1 MKPLKPKIESRLLG
15 FFEELKAS
23 SDPKFLRTLLNF
35 LFFSSK
41 ILARSNAYMY
51 NYRIAYGVC
60 VCGVSFI
67 NFHSFVR
74 TWKLSVCAR
83 ARTYVLYK
91 RGVFIQIKHSILF
104 KHIYQTHTST
114 RARTHSVPFHWNRA
128 IYFIILCVCVLKLAA
143 FHQHHPYSHSHSLIE
158 TRYIAHTQYTCI
170 IDHIIY
176 YRVEYII
183 NVIGKQSVG
192 CCCFFGKMCATKTIQ
207 NITKIKSN
215 RTQPNKTKRNE
226 MEKNRPME

>member
-1 MKPLKPKIESRLLG
+1 MIL
-15 FFEELKAS
+15 AS
-23 SDPKFLRTLLNF
+23 KNWDRTSSF
-35 LFFSSK
+35 PSK

-51 NYRIAYGVC
+51 NYRIAYG

-114 RARTHSVPFHWNRA
+114 NTLSSVPLKSRNLFYHPV
-128 IYFIILCVCVLKLAA
+128 CVCVLKLAA

-183 NVIGKQSVG
+183 NVIGKQNVG

-215 RTQPNKTKRNE
+215 RTQPNTTKQNKTKWKKIGRWNNVLANNNE
-226 MEKNRPME
+226 PFFS

>member
-1 MKPLKPKIESRLLG
+1 M
-15 FFEELKAS
+15 
-23 SDPKFLRTLLNF
+23 
-35 LFFSSK
+35 
-41 ILARSNAYMY
+41 
-51 NYRIAYGVC
+51 
-60 VCGVSFI
+60 
-67 NFHSFVR
+67 
-74 TWKLSVCAR
+74 CAR

-114 RARTHSVPFHWNRA
+114 NTLSSVPLKSRNLFYHPV
-128 IYFIILCVCVLKLAA
+128 CVCVLKLAA
-143 FHQHHPYSHSHSLIE
+143 FHRHHPYSHSHSLIE

-207 NITKIKSN
+207 NITKIKSD
-215 RTQPNKTKRNE
+215 RTQPNKTKRNGKKSADGI
-226 MEKNRPME
+226 MYSLTTTSHFFRKYHVMLQN